1 MPPADALPVRR
12 AAGLGPVLLL
22 ALAFGLLAWGGITLT
37 RESGRIAALWIPNAV
52 LLAACLRADRR
63 TSVHYLVGA
72 LAANCA
78 ANLAAGDDWTI
89 ALSLSV
95 TNMIEVLAVLGIL
108 HYLHQAPLAM
118 DRLADLA
125 RLVAASVLAPL
136 VSGSLAAIALA
147 APGTFFETEVFLSW
161 VASDG
166 LGLLIVTPIMLIAID
181 AWRNRRRPTAE
192 ELREWAM
199 LIVLGT
205 AVSIAVFAQTRF
217 PFLFL
222 VGPIVLVA
230 AFRTGVLGTAAAVTI
245 ISIVA
250 SVATMLGH
258 GPVML
263 VRGDLPT
270 KLVVLQLFLASSCLM
285 ALPVAAALAGLA
297 TTRRELRESRD
308 NARSI
313 LESMR
318 EVVFRTD
325 AKGRWV
331 FLNPAWEDLT
341 GYSVEESLGWQT
353 TRLLHPDDLEN
364 SVTIYPLL
372 VSGELQDCQLD
383 QVFIDAKGE
392 SHDILVNVRRM
403 TDEDGN
409 FIGTAGNLRDV
420 TLRKAAERRLRESEE
435 RFRLL
440 AEAAPVGIF
449 ELGPDHRLTYAN
461 WAWSQMSGLTLEQA
475 RDRGWTKSLTAEDAD
490 RVLADWGKALETLS
504 DFRSEYR
511 WLHEDGSE
519 TWVDVLI
526 KPIRQP
532 DGELI
537 GHIGVSVDITER
549 KQIELELEDAKQRAE
564 AAAKAKS
571 TFLANMSHELRT
583 PMNGM
588 LGFTDLLLSERLS
601 ERQHR
606 HAQLIAD
613 SGRAMMRL
621 LNDILDIS
629 KIEAG
634 QMQLAAE
641 PVDLR
646 HTLHNCVNLMNPLA
660 AQKGVDLELDISSA
674 VPDRI
679 MSDPLRLRQVILN
692 LVGNAVK
699 FTHEG
704 SITLSAVV
712 VSEEGDPV
720 LRITVADTGIGIP
733 ANRLD
738 AVFQSFAQAD
748 TTTARKYGGTGLG
761 LTISHDLVKLMD
773 GWITVAS
780 EEGEGTTFVVNLPL
794 IEADVAAASSDV
806 EVPAEAVGSGLDARV
821 LVAEDND
828 INQELIRAMAQRLD
842 LKIDI
847 AANGQ
852 EAIDQVTAA
861 RADGRPYDMVLMDV
875 QMPVVDG
882 LEATR
887 RLRAAGIDAEEL
899 PIIALTA
906 NAYAEDIEAC
916 LAAGMQ
922 AHLAKPLKLSG
933 LRSIVEQWA
942 HRQTA
947 EVAPAAPAAA
957 AADLPMPAVLQERYA
972 QRKRDT
978 LARIEE
984 SLGADA
990 LAEDELAEI
999 LDLLHK
1005 LAGTAGLFGED
1016 RLGELA
1022 SQIEHSLLAAPG
1034 ESCRILSDG
1043 LTRLQEA
1050 A

>member
-63 TSVHYLVGA
+63 TSIHYLVAA

-78 ANLAAGDDWTI
+78 ANLAAGDDWTF

-95 TNMIEVLAVLGIL
+95 TNIIEVLTVLGIL
-108 HYLHQAPLAM
+108 HYLHPAPLAM

-125 RLVAASVLAPL
+125 RLVAASLFASL
-136 VSGSLAAIALA
+136 LSASLAAIVVADG
-147 APGTFFETEVFLSW
+147 GTFFSLDIWLSW
-161 VASDG
+161 LLADG

-205 AVSIAVFAQTRF
+205 AVSIAVFAQTRY

-222 VGPIVLVA
+222 VGPIVLMA

-341 GYSVEESLGWQT
+341 GYSVEESLGWPT
-353 TRLLHPDDLEN
+353 TKLLHPDNLEN
-364 SVTIYPLL
+364 SVTVYPLL
-372 VSGELQDCQLD
+372 VSGELQDCQLE
-383 QVFIDAKGE
+383 QVFVDARGE
-392 SHDILVNVRRM
+392 CHDILVNVRRM
-403 TDEDGN
+403 TDEEGN

-449 ELGPDHRLTYAN
+449 QLGPDHKLSFAN
-461 WAWSQMSGLTLEQA
+461 SAWSEMSGLTLETA
-475 RDRGWTKSLTAEDAD
+475 RDNGWTRAMAPEDAE
-490 RVLADWGKALETLS
+490 RTSAGWAKALETQS
-504 DFRSEYR
+504 EYRSEYR
-511 WLHEDGSE
+511 WLHEGGGE

-526 KPIRQP
+526 KPIRQA
-532 DGELI
+532 DGEMV

-549 KQIELELEDAKQRAE
+549 KQMQLELEDATQRAK
-564 AAAKAKS
+564 AAAQAKS
-571 TFLANMSHELRT
+571 VFLANMSHELRT
-583 PMNGM
+583 PMNGV
-588 LGFTDLLLSERLS
+588 LGFTDLLLSERLT
-601 ERQHR
+601 ERQQK

-634 QMQLAAE
+634 QMQLATE

-646 HTLHNCVNLMNPLA
+646 HKMRNCASLMNPLA
-660 AQKGVDLELDISSA
+660 AQKGVDLTLDISPA

-679 MSDPLRLRQVILN
+679 MSDSLRLRQVILN

-704 SITLSAVV
+704 SVTLSADVV
-712 VSEEGDPV
+712 PRGSDSA

-733 ANRLD
+733 ADRLD

-773 GWITVAS
+773 GSITVES
-780 EEGEGTTFVVNLPL
+780 REGEGTTFEVILPL
-794 IEADVAAASSDV
+794 IEADAAQENPDAEPMAGVTGSDV
-806 EVPAEAVGSGLDARV
+806 DARV

-842 LKIDI
+842 LTIDI

-861 RADGRPYDMVLMDV
+861 RADGKPYDMVLMDV

-947 EVAPAAPAAA
+947 KPASVAPAAA
-957 AADLPMPAVLQERYA
+957 AADLPMPGTLQEKYA

-984 SLGADA
+984 SLGSDA

-1034 ESCRILSDG
+1034 ESCRILSEG
-1043 LTRLQEA
+1043 LTRLQA
-1050 A
+1050 AE